1 MKLWNGGDQ
10 LMTIS
15 EKIFSLLEAR
25 GMSQKDF
32 SERTGIA
39 QSTISDWKRKK
50 TDPVSEKILI
60 ICEVLNVTPYELLS
74 ETEGKG
80 KRGKRPDVIMLDKSS
95 EAGQVME
102 TYLGMDEKMQ
112 QRIIG
117 YMKALKELK
126 EK

>member
-1 MKLWNGGDQ
+1 
-10 LMTIS
+10 MTIS

-25 GMSQKDF
+25 GMSQKVF

-80 KRGKRPDVIMLDKSS
+80 NRGKRPEVIMLDKSS

-112 QRIIG
+112 QRLLG
-117 YMKALKELK
+117 YMKALTELS
-126 EK
+126 ERE

>member
-1 MKLWNGGDQ
+1 
-10 LMTIS
+10 MTIS
-15 EKIFSLLEAR
+15 EKIFNLLEVR
-25 GMSQKDF
+25 GMSQKEF

-60 ICEVLNVTPYELLS
+60 ICEVLGVTPYELLNA
-74 ETEGKG
+74 TEGKG
-80 KRGKRPDVIMLDKSS
+80 KRGRRSEVIMLDRFS

-112 QRIIG
+112 QRLLG
-117 YMKALKELK
+117 YMKALQEFS
-126 EK
+126 EKK

>member
-1 MKLWNGGDQ
+1 
-10 LMTIS
+10 MTIS

-25 GMSQKDF
+25 GMSQKEF

-60 ICEVLNVTPYELLS
+60 ICEVLNITPYELLGG
-74 ETEGKG
+74 TEGKG
-80 KRGKRPDVIMLDKSS
+80 KRGKRPEVIILDKSS

-102 TYLGMDEKMQ
+102 TYLSMDERMQ
-112 QRIIG
+112 QRLLG
-117 YMKALKELK
+117 YMKALKEGSEK
-126 EK
+126 E

>member
-1 MKLWNGGDQ
+1 MLTSERIFKLMG
-10 LMTIS
+10 
-15 EKIFSLLEAR
+15 ER
-25 GMSQKDF
+25 GMSLVEF
-32 SERTGIA
+32 SRQTGIA

-80 KRGKRPDVIMLDKSS
+80 KRGKRPEVIMLDKSS

-102 TYLGMDEKMQ
+102 TYLAMDEKMQ
-112 QRIIG
+112 QRLIG

-126 EK
+126 E

>member
-1 MKLWNGGDQ
+1 MVGGWFD
-10 LMTIS
+10 
-15 EKIFSLLEAR
+15 A
-25 GMSQKDF
+25 
-32 SERTGIA
+32 
-39 QSTISDWKRKK
+39 
-50 TDPVSEKILI
+50 
-60 ICEVLNVTPYELLS
+60 YS

-80 KRGKRPDVIMLDKSS
+80 KRGKRPDVIMLDKTS

>member
-1 MKLWNGGDQ
+1 
-10 LMTIS
+10 MTIS

-25 GMSQKDF
+25 DMSQKEF

-60 ICEVLNVTPYELLS
+60 ICEVLGVTPYELLS

-80 KRGKRPDVIMLDKSS
+80 KRGKRPDIIMLDKSS

-112 QRIIG
+112 QRLLG
-117 YMKALKELK
+117 YMKALKELTEK
-126 EK
+126 E